1 MKRFWNRELL
11 LILLIVLLALALRA
25 WGVGQ
30 GLPASYYPDERHFI
44 NRAMSFGTGD
54 LNPHWFHKPALYM
67 YVLFI
72 EYGLFYLI
80 GRAAGAF
87 AGLQDLA
94 RLYINDLTAFL
105 LLGRITTVLL
115 GTATVWLVYRLG
127 RRMYG
132 WRVAL
137 VAALFL
143 CFTFAH
149 VKSSQQ
155 VKADVPM
162 AFLALVSF
170 YFIFRIRTRGR
181 WPDYLWAGFFA
192 GLGMAT
198 KYTPV
203 VLLFPI
209 FLAHLGFL
217 ASCRPFPW
225 RHLLHGKL
233 FLAPLFF
240 CCGFFLG
247 SPYNLLD
254 PYWIQTNLATW
265 FQPTLATG
273 GSSAGFPLAG
283 LVERLVQPV
292 IHFAEVVLRDDGLGP
307 VMGTLSLAG
316 LLYLLFRRRRGD
328 WLIVLTVLS
337 VIIVSGLLFGTYAE
351 ARHFNIVYPLLALSL
366 AVPVVDLAGQLVPDR
381 KGRTG
386 TGGGLVIALLGVAI
400 IIPSAEAI
408 IGYNLHM
415 ARTDTR
421 THAKRWIEANLP
433 AGSRILVDDY
443 CVPLKMSPG
452 RITELLADANREAR
466 AGPFTTHASI
476 YYRYYLDTVEEPS
489 YYVYEI
495 SHPWWMEGHEVADA
509 LTLDSEYDRDMGNPL
524 KTWGVSSLESYR
536 LRGYRYLITTDDIIS
551 RYHSEAPQVSSS
563 PAFVRFYRQV
573 TEEGR
578 LLQSFDPQI
587 LDGPGPRVLLYEF
600 PSTGE
605 TTGPENE

>member
-1 MKRFWNRELL
+1 LTRSWNKELL
-11 LILLIVLLALALRA
+11 LILLIVFLAFSLRA

-67 YVLFI
+67 YVLFL

-80 GRAAGAF
+80 GRAAGVF

-94 RLYINDLTAFL
+94 RLYINNLTAFL
-105 LLGRITTVLL
+105 LIGRCTTVLL
-115 GTATVWLVYRLG
+115 GTATVWLVYRLA

-132 WRVAL
+132 WRAAL
-137 VAALFL
+137 AAALFL

-149 VKSSQQ
+149 VQSSQQ

-170 YFIFRIRTRGR
+170 VFIYRIRSHGR
-181 WPDYLWAGFFA
+181 WQDYLWAGFFA

-217 ASCRPFPW
+217 ASQRSFPW
-225 RHLLHGKL
+225 RHVLHGKL
-233 FLAPLFF
+233 FLSPLFL

-265 FQPTLATG
+265 FQPSLAAATSSS
-273 GSSAGFPLAG
+273 GSVLSG
-283 LVERLVQPV
+283 LLHRLVHPV
-292 IHFAEVVLRDDGLGP
+292 IHFAGVILRDDGLGP
-307 VMGTLSLAG
+307 VMGVLSLAG
-316 LLYLLFRRRRGD
+316 LLYLIVRRRRGD

-337 VIIVSGLLFGTYAE
+337 VVIVSGLLFGSYAE
-351 ARHFNIVYPLLALSL
+351 ARHFNIVYPLLALGL
-366 AVPVVDLAGQLVPDR
+366 AALVTDLAGRLVPDR
-381 KGRTG
+381 PGRAG
-386 TGGGLVIALLGVAI
+386 TGRGLVIVPLSLLI
-400 IIPSAEAI
+400 IIPSARAI
-408 IGYNLHM
+408 IDTNIHL

-433 AGSRILVDDY
+433 PGSRILVDDY

-452 RITELLADANREAR
+452 RITELLEEAR
-466 AGPFTTHASI
+466 KEARSGPFTTHASV
-476 YYRYYLDTVEEPS
+476 YYRYYLESVEDPS
-489 YYVYEI
+489 FHVYEI
-495 SHPWWMEGHEVADA
+495 SHPWWMEDEEVADA

-536 LRGYRYLITTDDIIS
+536 AQGYRYLVTTEAIIG
-551 RYHSEAPQVSSS
+551 RYRSEAGQTAS

-573 TEEGR
+573 KHQGR
-578 LLQSFDPQI
+578 LLRTFDPEI
-587 LDGPGPRVLLYEF
+587 LNGPGPRVLLYEF
-600 PSTGE
+600 PPIAEFSRSE
-605 TTGPENE
+605 SE

>member
-1 MKRFWNRELL
+1 MKKSWNKELL
-11 LILLIVLLALALRA
+11 LILLIVVVAFGLRA
-25 WGVGQ
+25 WGAGQ

-67 YVLFI
+67 YVLFL

-80 GRAAGAF
+80 GRVAGTF
-87 AGLQDLA
+87 AGVQDLA

-105 LLGRITTVLL
+105 LIGRFTTILL

-137 VAALFL
+137 TAALFL

-149 VKSSQQ
+149 MKSSQQ

-170 YFIFRIRTRGR
+170 YFIYRIRIRGR

-225 RHLLHGKL
+225 RHVLHGKL

-240 CCGFFLG
+240 FCGFFLG

-254 PYWIQTNLATW
+254 SYWVQTNLATW
-265 FQPTLATG
+265 FQPGLAATE
-273 GSSAGFPLAG
+273 SSAGFTFFHLA
-283 LVERLVQPV
+283 ERILYPV
-292 IHFAEVVLRDDGLGP
+292 VHFAEVVLRDNGLGP
-307 VMGTLSLAG
+307 VMGILSLAG
-316 LLYLLFRRRRGD
+316 LLYLVIRRRRGD

-337 VIIVSGLLFGTYAE
+337 VVIVSGLLFGSYAE
-351 ARHFNIVYPLLALSL
+351 ARHFNIVYPLLALGL
-366 AVPVVDLAGQLVPDR
+366 AVLVGDLSSRLVP
-381 KGRTG
+381 GRGGGSG
-386 TGGGLVIALLGVAI
+386 TGRGLIAAALAVVI

-408 IGYNLHM
+408 VGYNLRM
-415 ARTDTR
+415 ARIDTR
-421 THAKRWIEANLP
+421 THAKRWIEENLP

-452 RITELLADANREAR
+452 RIAELLAEAQRENDT
-466 AGPFTTHASI
+466 GPFTAHAPI
-476 YYRYYLDTVEEPS
+476 YYRFYMETVEEPS
-489 YYVYEI
+489 FHLYEI
-495 SHPWWMEGHEVADA
+495 SHPWWMEGQEVADA

-524 KTWGVSSLESYR
+524 KTWGVSSLNRYR
-536 LRGYRYLITTDDIIS
+536 SQGYRYLVTTEAIMG
-551 RYHSEAPQVSSS
+551 RYFSETEPVAS

-573 TEEGR
+573 ERQGC
-578 LLQSFDPQI
+578 LLRTFDPRS
-587 LDGPGPRVLLYEF
+587 LNGPGPRVLLYEF
-600 PSTGE
+600 PAAGDPSR
-605 TTGPENE
+605 PESK